1 MKAEFH
7 GLLDEQ
13 GEGLCKLLYLQGRNG
28 LAVDLDGPALRIEQP
43 ERATVFYPLSRLA
56 RVLSKGGVQWSCA
69 ALLACAD
76 GGIPVVFLDAR
87 GGVRGYLFGSLAG
100 EDTLYRCL
108 RECLRRV
115 DGVRC
120 YRDWRFAMAAHAQ
133 RALERQLRQAGVDL
147 DSMVAGQSV
156 RSDWEARFS
165 TGPRLQ
171 LPPSLFGL
179 LAGLSAQLWIEA
191 GLNGQRLAD
200 LEPLPLV
207 DDVAQLLGWAVVG
220 PLLLASHDN
229 IASRPVWRD
238 EQALIAL
245 VEGRRDELLAFGRVL
260 LTRLR
265 EWLVEL

>member
-7 GLLDEQ
+7 GLLDEHT
-13 GEGLCKLLYLQGRNG
+13 EGLCKPLYLQGRNG

-43 ERATVFYPLSRLA
+43 ERAAMFYPLSRLA

-76 GGIPVVFLDAR
+76 GGIPVVFLDAG

-100 EDTLYRCL
+100 EDTLYRRLRQCL
-108 RECLRRV
+108 CRV
-115 DGVRC
+115 DGVRG
-120 YRDWRFAMAAHAQ
+120 YQDWRCMMAVHAQ

-147 DSMVAGQSV
+147 DSMVAGQPV
-156 RSDWEARFS
+156 RSDREARFS

-171 LPPSLFGL
+171 LPPILFGL
-179 LAGLSAQLWIEA
+179 LAGLSVQLWIEA
-191 GLNGQRLAD
+191 GLNAQRLAD

-207 DDVAQLLGWAVVG
+207 DDLAQLLGWAVVG
-220 PLLLASHDN
+220 PFLLASRDN
-229 IASRPVWRD
+229 IESRLAWRD
-238 EQALIAL
+238 ERALIAF

-265 EWLVEL
+265 EWLMEL